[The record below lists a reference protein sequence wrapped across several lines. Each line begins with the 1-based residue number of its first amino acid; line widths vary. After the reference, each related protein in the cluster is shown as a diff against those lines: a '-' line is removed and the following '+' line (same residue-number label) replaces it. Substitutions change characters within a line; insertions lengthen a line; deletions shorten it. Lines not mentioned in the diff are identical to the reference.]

1 MKRTINKII
10 KSQKQEIMPGRFINA
25 PLPSDEAGG
34 VSPFILLHHF
44 GPFEINYLNSFSFEA
59 HPHRGFDAVTFL
71 FEGEMQHRDS
81 TGGYG
86 RLKPGDVQWMTAGS
100 GILHEE
106 SQPKD
111 FLETGGLIHG
121 IQLWVNLPKANKMTN
136 PKYQDIRNEDI
147 PVLKNNGVKERVIAG
162 NYKNLTGPA
171 KTFTPITAVHG
182 IFSKGGKTKIDVPA
196 DFNACIYITKGS
208 VKIDDKTALHADLVL
223 FKNDGAEFEAE
234 AIEDSEFLLL
244 AGKPIDEP
252 VVQYGP
258 FVMSSMGEIK
268 QAFLD
273 YREGKFG
280 NIN

>member
-1 MKRTINKII
+1 
-10 KSQKQEIMPGRFINA
+10 MPDRFINA

-34 VSPFILLHHF
+34 ISPFILLHHF
-44 GPFEINYLNSFSFEA
+44 GPFEVNYLNSFSFDA

-86 RLKPGDVQWMTAGS
+86 RLKSGDVQWMTSGS

-106 SQPKD
+106 RQPKD
-111 FLETGGLIHG
+111 FLETGGIIHG

-136 PKYQDIRNEDI
+136 PNYQDVRNEDI
-147 PVLKNNGVKERVIAG
+147 PVIENKGVKERVIAG
-162 NYKNLTGPA
+162 NYKGLTGPA
-171 KTFTPITAVHG
+171 KTFSPVTAVHG
-182 IFSKGGKTKIDVPA
+182 ILSKGAKTKMDVPA
-196 DFNACIYITKGS
+196 DLNACIYITKGS
-208 VKIDDKTALHADLVL
+208 VKIADNTALHTDLVQ
-223 FKNDGAEFEAE
+223 FKNDGNEFEAE

-258 FVMSSMGEIK
+258 FVMNSMAEIK

-280 NIN
+280 NINQKI